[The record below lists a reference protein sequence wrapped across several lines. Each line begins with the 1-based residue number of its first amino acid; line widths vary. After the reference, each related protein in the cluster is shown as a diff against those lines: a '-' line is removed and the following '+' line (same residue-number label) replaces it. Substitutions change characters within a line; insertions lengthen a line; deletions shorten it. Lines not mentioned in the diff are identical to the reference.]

1 MEALSSNFRKIQRE
15 LNKLVLNRLD
25 ADESLYK
32 YDLEMLR
39 HLFVCNIMSAWGK
52 GGKLRII
59 GAAEAI
65 SNMLIGFEELDIDK
79 ILVDL
84 DHPEFRNRSSL
95 ALNLQNYA
103 TGMYYI
109 ASSSL
114 YRISKEDLKS
124 WSLKALKGNET
135 MLDLIEKLWNITE
148 LRRFEKKRG
157 YNMINNIIG
166 AVFGI
171 FNAMM
176 KYLLILYPRLIYLEK
191 KHFEEIGFI
200 DLENSQSFLRSLEV
214 LHQRSQKYITNVLEL
229 ERNQFFDPNDNP
241 LNSMIIKANI
251 EYIKLRGTILSGLSF
266 INSIIKDE
274 HTYDSNLMDK
284 ITNQFKSTL
293 RNIFSIFSN
302 TNILSNRFG
311 EVSEEY
317 LHYLLEFLAFN
328 SIQENDIDI
337 LEEIREFSEDYFK
350 NEGIEKFPRLYYK
363 YLLFTSTLALK
374 KHEKNRLVEISE
386 NLLKNLDFLKLQPR
400 DEFSFALLAYLLK
413 LVTKQI
419 NADGFLVR
427 INEAKENV
435 KNYNTEEYNDEID
448 SYIQNLSLA
457 LIGKKPDYSFQ
468 RINNPI
474 VFDPYSYIIPDFS
487 NYSTQEEFEN
497 LIYLPFNLE
506 IDYLE

>member
-1 MEALSSNFRKIQRE
+1 MSNNFRTIQRE
-15 LNKLVLNRLD
+15 LNSLVLNQLNT
-25 ADESLYK
+25 DESLYK

-65 SNMLIGFEELDIDK
+65 SNMLIGFEEIDIKK

-114 YRISKEDLKS
+114 YRISREDLKS
-124 WSLKALKGNET
+124 WSLKAIKGNET
-135 MLDLIEKLWNITE
+135 MLYLIEKLWKIPE
-148 LRRFEKKRG
+148 LRSIEKKRG
-157 YNMINNIIG
+157 YNIINNIIG
-166 AVFGI
+166 AIFGI

-191 KHFEEIGFI
+191 KHFEEIDFI
-200 DLENSQSFLRSLEV
+200 DLENSQSFLRSLET
-214 LHQRSQKYITNVLEL
+214 LYQRSQKYITNVLEL
-229 ERNQFFDPNDNP
+229 EKNQFFDPNDNP
-241 LNSMIIKANI
+241 LSNMIIKANI
-251 EYIKLRGTILSGLSF
+251 EYIKLRGSILSGLSF
-266 INSIIKDE
+266 INSILKDD
-274 HTYDSNLMDK
+274 HTYDSSFMHK
-284 ITNQFKSTL
+284 IINQFKVTL
-293 RNIFSIFSN
+293 RIIFSIFSN

-311 EVSEEY
+311 EVSEEF
-317 LHYLLEFLAFN
+317 LHYLLEFLAFK
-328 SIQENDIDI
+328 SIHENDIDI
-337 LEEIREFSEDYFK
+337 IEEIREFSEDYFK

-363 YLLFTSTLALK
+363 YLLFVSSVALK
-374 KHEKNRLVEISE
+374 TQDREKLVEISKK
-386 NLLKNLDFLKLQPR
+386 LLKNLDFLKLQPR

-419 NADGFLVR
+419 ISEEFLVR

-435 KNYNTEEYNDEID
+435 KNYNTEEYNDEIKK
-448 SYIQNLSLA
+448 YIQNLSVA
-457 LIGKKPDYSFQ
+457 LIGKKPEYSLQ
-468 RINNPI
+468 RIKSPI
-474 VFDPYSYIIPDFS
+474 AFDPYSYIIPDFS
-487 NYSTQEEFEN
+487 KISTQEEFGN

-506 IDYLE
+506 SDYLE